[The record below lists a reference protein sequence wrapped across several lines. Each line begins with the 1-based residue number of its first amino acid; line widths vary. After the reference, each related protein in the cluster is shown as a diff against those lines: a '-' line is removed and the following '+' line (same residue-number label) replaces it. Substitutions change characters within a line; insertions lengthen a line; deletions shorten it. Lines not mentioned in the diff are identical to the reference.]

1 MLRLSD
7 NLVYEK
13 IILNIKYYALHLTNH
28 MSDVLR
34 GFVDIKTI
42 PALKNLNI
50 YNGSRLIT

>member
-34 GFVDIKTI
+34 RFVDIKTI